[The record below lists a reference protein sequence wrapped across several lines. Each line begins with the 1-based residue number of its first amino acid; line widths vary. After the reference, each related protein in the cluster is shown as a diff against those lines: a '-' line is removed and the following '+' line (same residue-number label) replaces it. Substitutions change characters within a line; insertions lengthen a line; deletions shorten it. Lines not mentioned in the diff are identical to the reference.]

1 MSIWTL
7 WYPNYW
13 VSGVVK
19 AMTAIVS
26 VYTALVLVEL
36 VPKVL
41 EMPSTEQLEA
51 TNQELQQQI
60 IERQRA
66 EAALSDS
73 ERRFRAIFDQT
84 FQFMGLLQ
92 PDGTLLEV
100 NRTALNFGGLTH
112 ADVINRPLWQTR
124 WWTISQETQ
133 NRLQAAIAQA
143 ASGQFVRYQVD
154 VRGAE
159 DTQARV
165 DFSLK
170 PVFDEAGQV
179 VILIAEGRDISAVY
193 YELHLRKQAEAAL
206 RKAHDE
212 LEIRV
217 QERTTE
223 LLEAN
228 EALQT
233 EITERQRIESQLRN
247 TTTLQRAI
255 LNSANYTIISTTPEG
270 IIQTFNAAAERW
282 LGYTAHEV
290 VKKTTPAI
298 IHDWDEIVKVAQELS
313 QELGVNI
320 EPGFEVFV
328 AKARRGQIDE
338 REWTYIRKDGSR
350 FPVLL
355 SVTALRDAENNI
367 TGFLGIGS
375 DISDVY
381 EELRLRKAA
390 EEALRQ
396 SEHRYATLAKAAP
409 VGIFRTDASGYCN
422 FMNKQACEIIG
433 AIPEELLGE
442 GWIKFLHLEDR
453 QRVIRQWH
461 QTIQQKLPFKSE
473 HRFRN
478 YKGKTTW
485 VLAQAVA
492 EMGTGGEVTGFIG
505 TITDISE
512 QQAAL
517 RDRTIAEEA
526 LSQSEATLRS
536 FFDSAPMLMGIVE
549 VMEDDILHIS
559 DNATAAKFYGLTPT
573 IMQNRLASELGT
585 PQNYIHQWIENYR
598 EAERSHSP
606 VRFEYTHET
615 PTGKRWLSATVSAI
629 NSDRSSRAR
638 FCYVVEDISDV
649 YDELRLRKQS
659 QEELQKQAFLLDLT
673 HDTIIVR
680 DSNARI
686 TFWNRGA
693 EEMYGW
699 AKAEAIGQISHE
711 FLQTKF
717 PQPIAEIEAELLQ
730 TGRWEGELVHTKRD
744 GTSVV
749 VASRWALQRDEQG
762 KVERTLEINND
773 ITERKQTEDELRHL
787 SQALESAVEGISQL
801 DTQGRYLKINPAYA
815 SAVGY
820 QPEELIGME
829 WHLTVHPED
838 LEKLNA
844 AYQLMLANG
853 KVEQEARGVRKDKSV
868 FDKQVVMVK
877 AYDRQ
882 QQFIGHY
889 CFMKDIS
896 DRREIERLKD
906 EFVSVVSHELRTPLT
921 SISGALDLLAGG
933 VLQAEPEEAQR
944 MLDIAAS
951 NTDRLVRLINDI
963 LDIERIESGK
973 VQMTQ
978 ELCDAGELM
987 TQSLEIVEEM
997 AEQAGVTLSV
1007 SPLSVP
1013 IWADPDRI
1021 IQVFTNLLS
1030 NAIKFSPPG
1039 STIWLSAEIPAA
1051 KQIRFQVKD
1060 QGRGI
1065 PAEKL
1070 ESIFERFGQVDAS
1083 DSRQKGGTGLGLAIC
1098 RSILHHHDGQIWVES
1113 TFKEGSSF
1121 FFTLPILSQEDTG
1134 AIGQRDRENQE
1145 NLSPSLLL
1153 LGTASTV
1160 SPLILECD
1168 DDPSVRVV
1176 VQTMLERQGYR
1187 VMAAASG
1194 QEAVEQAKLYHPDA
1208 IILNL
1213 MMPGMDGWETLA
1225 ILKQQ
1230 PHTQNIPVIILSGL
1244 LPNANKI
1251 LPHSVSDWIVKPPNP
1266 KLLCQALEKATV
1278 TQNQSIKVLI
1288 IEDDL
1293 DLAQV
1298 LIALFNRHGIVT
1310 FYAQTGRE
1318 AIQVSQNIMPDLLVL
1333 DLGLPENDGFAVV
1346 DWLRQHQRLCQV
1358 PLVVYTARDLDES
1371 DRERLKLGQT
1381 LFLTKGRITPQEFE
1395 QRVINLL
1402 NRMIR
1407 DNSEGS

>member
-1 MSIWTL
+1 MTVWTL
-7 WYPNYW
+7 WYPHYW
-13 VSGVVK
+13 VSGAVK
-19 AMTAIVS
+19 AVTAMVS
-26 VYTALVLVEL
+26 VYAALVLVKL
-36 VPKVL
+36 LPKAL
-41 EMPSTEQLEA
+41 EILSTVQLEA
-51 TNQELQQQI
+51 TNQKLQQQI
-60 IERQRA
+60 IERQRV
-66 EAALSDS
+66 EAALRDS

-84 FQFMGLLQ
+84 FQFIGLLQ
-92 PDGTLLEV
+92 PDGTLLEI

-112 ADVINRPLWQTR
+112 ADVINRSFWETR
-124 WWTISQETQ
+124 WWTISPQIQ
-133 NRLQAAIAQA
+133 NRLKTAIAQA
-143 ASGQFVRYQVD
+143 ACGQFVRYEVEL
-154 VRGAE
+154 RGAE
-159 DTQARV
+159 DTQAMV

-228 EALQT
+228 EALQA

-282 LGYTAHEV
+282 LGYAAHEV
-290 VKKTTPAI
+290 VGKTTPAI
-298 IHDWDEIVKVAQELS
+298 IHDWDEIVKVAKELS
-313 QELGVNI
+313 QELGVTI

-328 AKARRGQIDE
+328 AKARSGQIEE
-338 REWTYIRKDGSR
+338 REWTYIRKDGSH

-375 DISDVY
+375 DISD
-381 EELRLRKAA
+381 RKAA
-390 EEALRQ
+390 QEALLQ

-409 VGIFRTDASGYCN
+409 VGIFRTDAFGHCI
-422 FMNKQACEIIG
+422 FLNKQACEIIG
-433 AIPEELLGE
+433 TIPEELVEE
-442 GWIKFLHLEDR
+442 GWIKFLHHEDR

-478 YKGKTTW
+478 SRGKTTW
-485 VLAQAVA
+485 VLAQAIA
-492 EMGTGGEVTGFIG
+492 EIGTVGEVTGFIG
-505 TITDISE
+505 TITDIS
-512 QQAAL
+512 
-517 RDRTIAEEA
+517 DRKRSEEA
-526 LSQSEATLRS
+526 LSHSEATLRS
-536 FFDSAPMLMGIVE
+536 FFDSAPMLMGVVE
-549 VMEDDILHIS
+549 VIDDDILHIS
-559 DNATAAKFYGLTPT
+559 DNAAAAKFYGLTPAL
-573 IMQNRLASELGT
+573 MQNRLASELGA
-585 PQNYIHQWIENYR
+585 PPNYIHQWIENYH

-606 VRFEYTHET
+606 VRFEYTHDT
-615 PTGKRWLSATVSAI
+615 LTGKRWLSATVSAI
-629 NSDRSSRAR
+629 SSDRSSHPR
-638 FCYVVEDISDV
+638 FSYIVEDIS
-649 YDELRLRKQS
+649 ERKQS
-659 QEELQKQAFLLDLT
+659 EEELQKQAFLLDLT

-680 DSNARI
+680 DANARI

-711 FLQTKF
+711 FLQTQF
-717 PQPIAEIEAELLQ
+717 PQPFAEIEAQLLQ
-730 TGRWEGELVHTKRD
+730 TGRWEGELIHIKRD
-744 GTSVV
+744 GTPIVV
-749 VASRWALQRDEQG
+749 DSRWALQRDEQG
-762 KVERTLEINND
+762 RSQRMLEMNND
-773 ITERKQTEDELRHL
+773 ITERKRAEEELRHL
-787 SQALESAVEGISQL
+787 SLALESAVEGISQL
-801 DTQGRYLKINPAYA
+801 DTQGRYLKVNPAYA
-815 SAVGY
+815 NAVGY
-820 QPEELIGME
+820 QPEEMIGME
-829 WHLTVHPED
+829 WVLTVHPED

-844 AYQLMLANG
+844 AYQLMLTNG
-853 KVEQEARGVRKDKSV
+853 KVEAEARGVRKDKSV

-877 AYDRQ
+877 AYDQQ
-882 QQFIGHY
+882 QQFMGHY

-921 SISGALDLLAGG
+921 SISGALDLLAGE
-933 VLQAEPEEAQR
+933 VLLAEPEEAQR
-944 MLDIAAS
+944 MLNIAAS

-973 VQMTQ
+973 VQMTP
-978 ELCDAGELM
+978 EICDAGDLM
-987 TQSLEIVEEM
+987 TESIEIVEEM
-997 AEQAGVTLSV
+997 AEQAEVTLSV
-1007 SPLSVP
+1007 LPLSAP

-1039 STIWLSAEIPAA
+1039 STICLSGEVLAA
-1051 KQIRFQVKD
+1051 KRIRFQVKD

-1070 ESIFERFGQVDAS
+1070 ESVFERFGQVDAS

-1098 RSILHHHDGQIWVES
+1098 RSILQHHNGQIWVES
-1113 TFKEGSSF
+1113 TLGEGSSF
-1121 FFTLPILSQEDTG
+1121 FFTLPLLSEDETR
-1134 AIGQRDRENQE
+1134 QRNRENQE
-1145 NLSPSLLL
+1145 NLSPSVLIPI
-1153 LGTASTV
+1153 TASSA
-1160 SPLILECD
+1160 SPLVIECD
-1168 DDPSVRVV
+1168 DDPSIRVV

-1244 LPNANKI
+1244 LPDAKKG
-1251 LPHSVSDWIVKPPNP
+1251 LPQSVSDWIVKPPNP
-1266 KLLCQALEKATV
+1266 KLLCQALEKATA
-1278 TQNQSIKVLI
+1278 TQNPCIKVLI
-1288 IEDDL
+1288 VEDDL

-1298 LIALFNRHGIVT
+1298 LIALFNRHGITT

-1318 AIQVSQNIMPDLLVL
+1318 AIQISQNILPDLLVL

-1358 PLVVYTARDLDES
+1358 PLIVYTARDLDES
-1371 DRERLKLGQT
+1371 DRDRLKLGQT
-1381 LFLTKGRITPQEFE
+1381 LFFTKGRITPQEFE

-1402 NRMIR
+1402 NRMIGDHR
-1407 DNSEGS
+1407 EVSQD

>member
-1 MSIWTL
+1 MSQSLHIFLTSSPFIPHGHCYLWYPGLVWLHVLSDSLIALAYYLIPLTLLYFVYKGNTFTFKTIFLLFSAFIIACGTTHLMSIWTL

-13 VSGVVK
+13 VSGAVK
-19 AMTAIVS
+19 AVTAMTS
-26 VYTALVLVEL
+26 VYAALMLVKLLPKALEILSTVEL
-36 VPKVL
+36 EV
-41 EMPSTEQLEA
+41 
-51 TNQELQQQI
+51 TNQQLQQQI
-60 IERQRA
+60 IKRQRV
-66 EAALSDS
+66 EAALRDS

-84 FQFMGLLQ
+84 FQFIGLLQ

-112 ADVINRPLWQTR
+112 ADVINRPFWETR
-124 WWTISQETQ
+124 WWTISPQIQ
-133 NRLQAAIAQA
+133 NRLKTAIAQA
-143 ASGQFVRYQVD
+143 ACGQFVRYEVD
-154 VRGAE
+154 LRGAE
-159 DTQARV
+159 DTQAMV

-170 PVFDEAGQV
+170 PVLDEAGKV

-193 YELHLRKQAEAAL
+193 YELRLRKQAEAAL
-206 RKAHDE
+206 RRAHDE

-223 LLEAN
+223 LLAAN
-228 EALQT
+228 EALQA
-233 EITERQRIESQLRN
+233 EITKRQRIESELRN

-255 LNSANYTIISTTPEG
+255 LNSANYTIISTTAEG

-290 VKKTTPAI
+290 VGKTTPAI
-298 IHDWDEIVKVAQELS
+298 IHDWDEMVKVAQELS
-313 QELGVNI
+313 QELGVTI

-328 AKARRGQIDE
+328 AKARRGKVDE
-338 REWTYIRKDGSR
+338 REWTYIHKDGSR

-355 SVTALRDAENNI
+355 SVTALHDTENNI
-367 TGFLGIGS
+367 TGFLGIGN
-375 DISDVY
+375 DISN
-381 EELRLRKAA
+381 
-390 EEALRQ
+390 
-396 SEHRYATLAKAAP
+396 S
-409 VGIFRTDASGYCN
+409 
-422 FMNKQACEIIG
+422 
-433 AIPEELLGE
+433 
-442 GWIKFLHLEDR
+442 
-453 QRVIRQWH
+453 
-461 QTIQQKLPFKSE
+461 KL
-473 HRFRN
+473 
-478 YKGKTTW
+478 T
-485 VLAQAVA
+485 Q
-492 EMGTGGEVTGFIG
+492 
-505 TITDISE
+505 
-512 QQAAL
+512 
-517 RDRTIAEEA
+517 EA

-536 FFDSAPMLMGIVE
+536 FFDSAPMLMGVVE
-549 VMEDDILHIS
+549 VLDDDVLHIS
-559 DNATAAKFYGLTPT
+559 DNAAAAKFYGQTPAA
-573 IMQNRLASELGT
+573 MQNRLASEMGA
-585 PQNYIHQWIENYR
+585 PRNYINQWVEYYR
-598 EAERSHSP
+598 AAERSHAP
-606 VRFEYTHET
+606 VRFEYAHET
-615 PTGKRWLSATVSAI
+615 PTDRKWLSATVSAI
-629 NSDRSSRAR
+629 NSDRTNHPR
-638 FCYVVEDISDV
+638 FSYIVEDISDA
-649 YDELRLRKQS
+649 YRQAAQRKHYE
-659 QEELQKQAFLLDLT
+659 EELKQQAFLLDLT

-680 DSNARI
+680 DANARI

-699 AKAEAIGQISHE
+699 SKAEAIGQISHE
-711 FLQTKF
+711 FLQTQF
-717 PQPIAEIEAELLQ
+717 PQPLAEIEAQLLE
-730 TGRWEGELVHTKRD
+730 TGRWEGELVHSKRD
-744 GTSVV
+744 GTAVV

-762 KVERTLEINND
+762 NVERTLEINND
-773 ITERKQTEDELRHL
+773 ITERQQAEEEFRHL
-787 SQALESAVEGISQL
+787 SLALESAVEGISQL
-801 DTQGRYLKINPAYA
+801 DTQGRYIKVNPAYA
-815 SAVGY
+815 NAVGY

-829 WHLTVHPED
+829 WVLTVHPED
-838 LEKLNA
+838 LETLNA
-844 AYQLMLANG
+844 AYQLMLTNG
-853 KVEQEARGVRKDKSV
+853 KVDVEARGVRKDQSV

-921 SISGALDLLAGG
+921 SIAGALDLLAGG
-933 VLQAEPEEAQR
+933 VLLAEPEEAQR
-944 MLDIAAS
+944 MLNIAAS

-963 LDIERIESGK
+963 LDIERIELGK
-973 VQMTQ
+973 VQMTP
-978 ELCDAGELM
+978 EICDASELM
-987 TQSLEIVEEM
+987 TESVEIVEEM
-997 AEQAGVTLSV
+997 AEQAGVTISV
-1007 SPLSVP
+1007 SPLSAP

-1039 STIWLSAEIPAA
+1039 STISLSAEILAA

-1065 PAEKL
+1065 PTEKL
-1070 ESIFERFGQVDAS
+1070 ESVFERFGQVDAS

-1098 RSILHHHDGQIWVES
+1098 RSILQHHNGQIWVES
-1113 TFKEGSSF
+1113 TLGEGSTF
-1121 FFTLPILSQEDTG
+1121 FFTLPLLSEDETR
-1134 AIGQRDRENQE
+1134 QRNAENQE
-1145 NLSPSLLL
+1145 NLSPSVLIPI
-1153 LGTASTV
+1153 TASLA
-1160 SPLILECD
+1160 SPLVLECD

-1244 LPNANKI
+1244 LPDANKG
-1251 LPHSVSDWIVKPPNP
+1251 LAQSVSDWIVKPPNP
-1266 KLLCQALEKATV
+1266 KLLCQALEKATA
-1278 TQNQSIKVLI
+1278 TQNPCIKVLI

-1298 LIALFNRHGIVT
+1298 LIALFNRHGITT

-1318 AIQVSQNIMPDLLVL
+1318 AIQISQNILPDLLVL

-1371 DRERLKLGQT
+1371 DRDRLKLGQT
-1381 LFLTKGRITPQEFE
+1381 LFFTKGRITPQEFE

-1402 NRMIR
+1402 NRMIG
-1407 DNSEGS
+1407 DNSEGV